1 MRRRNVELM
10 NRIIEFAEQYY
21 LENSSSPSVRT
32 IADRFG
38 IGVSTAYR
46 YLLEMDQRGLITY
59 DGKRISN
66 DRIEK
71 LNSNS
76 GVIRAAVVG
85 SIACGIPNL
94 AEENVEEYV
103 SLPRSMF
110 GDGEF
115 FILRANGES
124 MIDAGIETGDLVVI
138 RKQACAEDGQIVV
151 ALVEDEA
158 TLKRLYRDKGKVR
171 LHPEN
176 RAMDDII
183 VDDCIIQGVAVKVIK
198 DLL

>member
-21 LENSSSPSVRT
+21 LENSSSPSVRV
-32 IADRFG
+32 IADKFE

-46 YLLEMDQRGLITY
+46 YLLEMDERGLITY

>member
-46 YLLEMDQRGLITY
+46 YLLEMDERELITY

-158 TLKRLYRDKGKVR
+158 TLKRLYREKGKVR

>member
-10 NRIIEFAEQYY
+10 NCIIEFAEQYY
-21 LENSSSPSVRT
+21 LENNSSPSVRI

-46 YLLEMDQRGLITY
+46 YLLEMDERGLITY

-94 AEENVEEYV
+94 AEENIEEYV

-138 RKQACAEDGQIVV
+138 RKQTCAEDGQIVV

-158 TLKRLYRDKGKVR
+158 TLKRLYREKGKVR

>member
-1 MRRRNVELM
+1 MIKRNENLM
-10 NRIIEFAEQYY
+10 SRIIEFAEEYY
-21 LENSSSPSVRT
+21 LQNNASPSVRA
-32 IADRFG
+32 IAGEFN
-38 IGVSTAYR
+38 INASTAYR
-46 YLLEMDQRGLITY
+46 YLVEMNERGLITY
-59 DGKRISN
+59 DGRSIGT
-66 DRIEK
+66 EK
-71 LNSNS
+71 INKIRS
-76 GVIRAAVVG
+76 GSGTIKVPLVG

-94 AEENVEEYV
+94 AEENIEEYV

-115 FILRANGES
+115 FILRASGES

-138 RKQACAEDGQIVV
+138 RKQNCAEDGQIVV

-158 TLKRLYRDKGKVR
+158 TLKRLYREKGKVR

>member
-10 NRIIEFAEQYY
+10 NCIIEFAEQYY

-32 IADRFG
+32 IADKFG

-46 YLLEMDQRGLITY
+46 YLLEMNERGLITY

-94 AEENVEEYV
+94 AEENIEEYV

-115 FILRANGES
+115 FILRAIGES

-138 RKQACAEDGQIVV
+138 RKQTCAEDGQIVV

-158 TLKRLYRDKGKVR
+158 TLKRLYREKGKVR

>member
-10 NRIIEFAEQYY
+10 NRIIEFAEQYD

-32 IADRFG
+32 IAGKFG

-46 YLLEMDQRGLITY
+46 YLLEMDERGLITY

>member
-46 YLLEMDQRGLITY
+46 YLLEMDERGLITY

-151 ALVEDEA
+151 ALVENEA

>member
-10 NRIIEFAEQYY
+10 NRIIEFTEQYY

-46 YLLEMDQRGLITY
+46 YLLEMDERGLITY

>member
-10 NRIIEFAEQYY
+10 NCIIEFAEQYY

-32 IADRFG
+32 IADKFG

-46 YLLEMDQRGLITY
+46 YLLEMDERGLITY

-103 SLPRSMF
+103 SLSRSMF

-138 RKQACAEDGQIVV
+138 RKQTCAEDGQIVV

-158 TLKRLYRDKGKVR
+158 TLKRLYREKGKVR

>member
-1 MRRRNVELM
+1 MRRRNIELM
-10 NRIIEFAEQYY
+10 NCIIEFAEQYY

-32 IADRFG
+32 IADKFG

-46 YLLEMDQRGLITY
+46 YLLEMDERGLITY

-138 RKQACAEDGQIVV
+138 RKQTCAEDGQIVV

-158 TLKRLYRDKGKVR
+158 TLKRLYREKGKVR

-198 DLL
+198 DLS

>member
-10 NRIIEFAEQYY
+10 NRIIEFVEQYY
-21 LENSSSPSVRT
+21 LENSSSPSVRV
-32 IADRFG
+32 IADKFG

-46 YLLEMDQRGLITY
+46 YLLEMDERGLITY

-85 SIACGIPNL
+85 SIACGIPYL

-158 TLKRLYRDKGKVR
+158 TLKRLYRDKGKVI

>member
-1 MRRRNVELM
+1 MRKRNVELM
-10 NRIIEFAEQYY
+10 NCIIEFAEQYY

-46 YLLEMDQRGLITY
+46 YLLEMDERGLITY
-59 DGKRISN
+59 DGKRIGN

-103 SLPRSMF
+103 SLPKSMF

>member
-21 LENSSSPSVRT
+21 LENSSSPSVRV
-32 IADRFG
+32 ISDKFG

-46 YLLEMDQRGLITY
+46 YLLEMDERGLITY
-59 DGKRISN
+59 DGKIISN

>member
-1 MRRRNVELM
+1 MRKRNVELM
-10 NRIIEFAEQYY
+10 NCIIEFAEQYY

-46 YLLEMDQRGLITY
+46 YLLEMDERGLITY

-158 TLKRLYRDKGKVR
+158 TLKRLYRDKGKVI

-176 RAMDDII
+176 RDMDDII

>member
-46 YLLEMDQRGLITY
+46 YLLEMDERGLITY

-115 FILRANGES
+115 FILRASGES

-158 TLKRLYRDKGKVR
+158 TLKRLYREKGKVR

-183 VDDCIIQGVAVKVIK
+183 VDDCIIQGIAVKVIK

>member
-1 MRRRNVELM
+1 MRKRSTELM
-10 NRIIEFAEQYY
+10 NHIIEFAEQYY
-21 LENSSSPSVRT
+21 LENSSSPSVRV
-32 IADRFG
+32 IADEFG

-46 YLLEMDQRGLITY
+46 YLLEMDERGLISY

-66 DRIEK
+66 ARIEK
-71 LNSNS
+71 LSSNS

-85 SIACGIPNL
+85 SIGCGIPNL
-94 AEENVEEYV
+94 AEENIEEYV

-110 GDGEF
+110 GNGEF

-138 RKQACAEDGQIVV
+138 RKQSCAEDGQIVV
-151 ALVEDEA
+151 ALVEDET
-158 TLKRLYRDKGKVR
+158 TLKRLYRENGKVR

-176 RAMDDII
+176 RDMDDII

-198 DLL
+198 DLQ

>member
-21 LENSSSPSVRT
+21 LENSSSPSVRV
-32 IADRFG
+32 IADKFG

-46 YLLEMDQRGLITY
+46 YLLEMDERGLITY

-158 TLKRLYRDKGKVR
+158 TLKRLYRDKGKVI

>member
-10 NRIIEFAEQYY
+10 NRIIEFTEQYY

-46 YLLEMDQRGLITY
+46 YLLEMDERGLITY

-198 DLL
+198 NLL

>member
-1 MRRRNVELM
+1 MRRRNIELM
-10 NRIIEFAEQYY
+10 NCIIEFAEQYY
-21 LENSSSPSVRT
+21 LENNSSPSVRI
-32 IADRFG
+32 IADKFR

-46 YLLEMDQRGLITY
+46 YLLEMDERGLITY

-158 TLKRLYRDKGKVR
+158 TLKRLYRADGKVR

-176 RAMDDII
+176 AAMDDII

>member
-21 LENSSSPSVRT
+21 LENSSSPSVRV
-32 IADRFG
+32 IADKFG

-46 YLLEMDQRGLITY
+46 YLLEMDERGLITY

-94 AEENVEEYV
+94 AEENIEEYV

-115 FILRANGES
+115 FILRASGES

-138 RKQACAEDGQIVV
+138 RKQTCAEDGQIVV

-158 TLKRLYRDKGKVR
+158 TLKRLYREKGKVR

>member
-1 MRRRNVELM
+1 M
-10 NRIIEFAEQYY
+10 NHIIEFAEQYY
-21 LENSSSPSVRT
+21 LENSSSPSVRV
-32 IADRFG
+32 IADEFG

-46 YLLEMDQRGLITY
+46 YLLEMDERGLISY

-71 LNSNS
+71 LSTNS

-94 AEENVEEYV
+94 AEENIEEYV
-103 SLPRSMF
+103 SLPKSMF
-110 GDGEF
+110 GNGEF

-138 RKQACAEDGQIVV
+138 RKQSCAEDGQIVV
-151 ALVEDEA
+151 ALVEDET
-158 TLKRLYRDKGKVR
+158 TLKRLYRENGKVR

-176 RAMDDII
+176 RDMEDII

-198 DLL
+198 DLQ